1 MGMRLS
7 LTMLGLAV
15 IAMTA
20 LASAPLSVASRL
32 LLSHRPD
39 ASLFNSAAVSTH
51 QAFIRMSDM
60 ACLDDLQRQGV
71 VVDAVFDAFI
81 TARVPVDRLPLV
93 TANPGVS
100 FVSLAQPVHLCN
112 DSSRFYS
119 NVEPAQV
126 QHGHLGAF
134 NGQGVIVGVI
144 DTGIDFNH
152 INFCDKAGRSRIRA
166 VYLPVDSTGRHPVID
181 GYELPGSCYENPSD
195 IALLR
200 TDDTAS
206 SHGSHTLGTA
216 AGSYKANGWHG
227 VATDAD
233 IVVCGMPEMQFT
245 DVNIANAVKYIFD
258 YADRVGKPCV
268 INMSIGS
275 NAGPNDGTSFLCR
288 VFSSLSG
295 EGRVCVLSAG
305 NDGEYPVCF
314 RYQTKFG
321 TDTATTFL
329 RNRWGGLQ
337 RQGYV
342 SMWNISPREH
352 RTRVVIVNR
361 STGELEYASPVVGT
375 LPEDSIFTISS
386 ERNPAFATFYTGQL
400 SFASGF
406 EPQFDNDGNLLT
418 NERFHSIWEFDVE
431 SVQSGHLIGLQYIAD
446 AGTELVGWCTQ
457 NAYFYS
463 FGMTGATGGSST
475 GSISD
480 LATTDDVISV
490 GAYCSRQSYPMANG
504 EMAFFDGFSPTD
516 IASFSSFG
524 PDENGVQ
531 RPDVCAPG
539 AMVISS
545 ANRYD
550 VNSDR
555 SSWPA
560 SAVVDGVEYPYYPNK
575 GTSMSTPVVTGA
587 IALML
592 QANPTLTAQDVREV
606 LKRTSVKDEYVV
618 QGNALQWGAG
628 KLDVWAA
635 VKDVINNTLI
645 PGDVNSDGEVNIA
658 DVQAIISIILGSTS
672 DYATSVLVRADVDRN
687 TEINISDINR
697 VISIIQT
704 K

>member
-1 MGMRLS
+1 MRLK

-39 ASLFNSAAVSTH
+39 ASIFNSAAVSTF
-51 QAFIRMSDM
+51 QAFIAVNDIR
-60 ACLDDLQRQGV
+60 CLDDLQRQGV
-71 VVDAVFDAFI
+71 VVDAVFDGFVS
-81 TARVPVDRLPLV
+81 ARVPLDRLPLF
-93 TANPGVS
+93 TSHSGVS

-112 DSSRFYS
+112 DSSRYYS
-119 NVEPAQV
+119 NVDLAQV

-152 INFCDKAGRSRIRA
+152 INFCDSAGRSRIRA
-166 VYLPVDSTGRHPVID
+166 VYLPVDSTGRSPLID
-181 GYELPGSCYENPSD
+181 GYELPGSCYENPSN
-195 IALLR
+195 IALLK

-206 SHGSHTLGTA
+206 SHGTHTLGTA
-216 AGSYKANGWHG
+216 AGSYKENGWHG
-227 VATDAD
+227 VACDAD
-233 IVVCGMPEMQFT
+233 IVACGMPEQQFT

-275 NAGPNDGTSFLCR
+275 NSGPNDGTSFLCR

-295 EGRVCVLSAG
+295 AGRVCVLSAG

-314 RYQTKFG
+314 RYQTKFDV
-321 TDTATTFL
+321 DTATTFL

-342 SMWNISPREH
+342 SMWNNSPREH

-361 STGELEYASPVVGT
+361 STGALEYASPVVGT

-386 ERNPAFATFYTGQL
+386 EWDPAFAAFYTGEL
-400 SFASGF
+400 YFASGL
-406 EPQFDNDGNLLT
+406 EPQFDEEGNLLS
-418 NERFHSIWEFDVE
+418 NQRFHSIWEFDVE
-431 SVQSGHLIGLQYIAD
+431 SVQPGHLIGLQYIAET
-446 AGTELVGWCTQ
+446 GTELVGWCTQ

-463 FGMTGATGGSST
+463 FGMPGATGGSST

-490 GAYCSRQSYPMANG
+490 GAYCSRQSYPMATG
-504 EMAFFDGFSPTD
+504 EMAFFDGFYPTD

-524 PDENGVQ
+524 PDENGLQ

-539 AMVISS
+539 AVVISS

-550 VNSDR
+550 VKSDR
-555 SSWPA
+555 SGWPA

-575 GTSMSTPVVTGA
+575 GTSMSTPAVTGA

-592 QANPTLTAQDVREV
+592 QANPALTAHDVREV
-606 LKRTSVKDEYVV
+606 LKRSSVKDEYVV
-618 QGNALQWGAG
+618 QGKALQWGAG

-635 VKDVINNTLI
+635 VNDVINNTLM

-658 DVQAIISIILGSTS
+658 DVQAIISIILGSAS
-672 DYATSVLVRADVDRN
+672 NHATSVLVRADVDRN

-697 VISIIQT
+697 VINIIQN
-704 K
+704 